1 MDQQHGT
8 RSNLGQALQ
17 LQLVSIGGGHI
28 VQLMA
33 VVQLLQPVQLQ
44 QEGHEREGGRE
55 SEREGQPSTVTLCSL
70 VMTSLTVVH
79 LLRSSVCDEL
89 LALPSPQF
97 RPMIM
102 ARAMGAMMQRV
113 SLTSSRIS
121 PCWTGLCA
129 SASEPTEPTP
139 DPGWLIA
146 HQLIIFALGW
156 PVNTAQQSSGRD

>member
-1 MDQQHGT
+1 MHQQHGT

-28 VQLMA
+28 VLLVT

-44 QEGHEREGGRE
+44 QEENERV
-55 SEREGQPSTVTLCSL
+55 REGQPSTATLCSV

-89 LALPSPQF
+89 LPLPSPQF

-102 ARAMGAMMQRV
+102 ARAMVAMMQRV
-113 SLTSSRIS
+113 SLTNSRIS
-121 PCWTGLCA
+121 PA
-129 SASEPTEPTP
+129 
-139 DPGWLIA
+139 
-146 HQLIIFALGW
+146 
-156 PVNTAQQSSGRD
+156 